1 MPDNVRAL
9 HGIAP
14 SPVERPKAPPGIPVP
29 PTWLDQEGRAEWDR
43 VAKGLDNMGILGTI
57 DRAVLAL
64 YCETW
69 SVWNRA
75 RRDLRA
81 ASSGRQ
87 GAGTEV
93 LVDGDKGRTVKS
105 PAWQVYRDA
114 ATTLRELAR
123 ELGLT
128 PATRLR
134 MELPTRADDDPTAD
148 DPFD

>member
-9 HGIAP
+9 HGLTPAT
-14 SPVERPKAPPGIPVP
+14 VERPKAPPGIPVA
-29 PTWLDQEGRAEWDR
+29 PTWLDPEGAAEWRR

-57 DRAVLAL
+57 DRAVLAMW
-64 YCETW
+64 CETW

-81 ASSGRQ
+81 AAGRQ
-87 GAGTEV
+87 GGGEEV
-93 LVDGDKGRTVKS
+93 LVEGDKGRTVKS

-114 ATTLRELAR
+114 ATELRALGR

-128 PATRLR
+128 PAARLR
-134 MELPTRADDDPTAD
+134 MELPTRSDDDASPD